1 MKKLILFISLF
12 FLLWWINQSFSA
24 WYGFDQVTASWEC
37 PDDWDTTWWKFEFN
51 VWTNLNWSSVCGTTV
66 SNWKYLCDHAVDRN
80 NDWQITDDDY
90 TSTTSTQKASWV
102 LSWNK
107 MNCAKWDAQN
117 PTAWYAISWW
127 TTTNNTW
134 SNSNVTV
141 SATCS
146 DTWWSWCDT
155 TSYQYRESDSN
166 FTCNSSWIWN
176 TGTSKTY
183 SPSNET
189 NLVKYIC
196 FRVKD
201 IAGNWYAY
209 SNVATVK
216 IDKKIPKIIDIT
228 NNVPLDLLA
237 NHNYNYNFSVW
248 VNGGSPIDSIKI
260 EKEKDIEPNDP
271 YEPWDDYY
279 TDDCDS
285 WSCNVIW
292 DISEVDNFRES
303 DLSREYSFT
312 ITEIC
317 DEAWNC
323 WTWRQSYN
331 HNVYA
336 NTESINTTIISS
348 SLTSWNIADGI
359 ARPLTINLKD
369 NYFNTIIPASWI
381 NRTVDFNFDVDNN
394 DYQDQYG
401 RNGNWV
407 YIKSPNDSTFSNSIP
422 IWENTTPYENII
434 STDWNY
440 TFDFKVYA
448 PTGSWYYFDINSIT
462 YDINQNNFDDKIDQ
476 GISNSNI
483 SFNFAPLFTTEFIWE
498 QNDNWFKI
506 GQVQTWSLNITKE
519 NTSIITS
526 NLNTYLEFWQ
536 YNNPD
541 HDTHPNLDLSY
552 DNWTIISEWH
562 KSTVS
567 SNTNFSSSTW
577 SNTFITYMTQSWSV
591 DNSPVYLS
599 SHASYTIDWKD
610 IVLNTDVIWMDH
622 YYWTANWDSSVSFD
636 WIKIVW
642 NTNSKYSDE
651 IIEGEEWDN
660 YSLVWNLDKA
670 YMQQFIRKNAYS
682 VINTVTPDNWT
693 NSVANLDLSN
703 NESWVELWENILYF
717 WKLWWANV
725 LSSNSQI
732 NYSWK
737 KTLLIHGWNLY
748 IRNNIVANN
757 LSSDILGIIVIQDQ
771 EGNGWKI
778 YVHPDVARL
787 DAVMYA
793 DKALLSYD
801 WNELSPL
808 NWGTSS
814 YLNNQLFI
822 NWSIFSNN
830 TLWGSVNNIC
840 PYFIANSDC
849 DSNTSQYYDLNYLR
863 RWDDNK
869 YDSSYDD
876 YPIII
881 EYNPLIQNSP
891 PPLFLNKK

>member
-24 WYGFDQVTASWEC
+24 WYGFNQVTASWEC
-37 PDDWDTTWWKFEFN
+37 PNDWDTTWWKFEFN
-51 VWTNLNWSSVCGTTV
+51 VWTNLNWWSVCGTTV

-80 NDWQITDDDY
+80 NDWQITTTDY
-90 TSTTSTQKASWV
+90 TSTTSTQKASGV

-117 PTAWYAISWW
+117 PTAWYSISWW

-141 SATCS
+141 SATCI
-146 DTWWSWCDT
+146 DTWWSWCDNS
-155 TSYQYRESDSN
+155 SYQYRESDSN
-166 FTCNSSWIWN
+166 FTCNSSWVWN
-176 TGTSKTY
+176 TATSKTY
-183 SPSNET
+183 SPLNDT

-201 IAGNWYAY
+201 IAGNWFVY

-216 IDKKIPKIIDIT
+216 IDKKSPKIIDIT
-228 NNVPLDLLA
+228 NNIPSDLLA
-237 NHNYNYNFSVW
+237 NNNYNYDFTISSDS
-248 VNGGSPIDSIKI
+248 GSPIVRV
-260 EKEKDIEPNDP
+260 EWTKENFDNENTTSFID
-271 YEPWDDYY
+271 
-279 TDDCDS
+279 TDNSS
-285 WSCNVIW
+285 WLQYW
-292 DISEVDNFRES
+292 DISNVDNYRQS
-303 DLSREYSFT
+303 NWSREYSFT
-312 ITEIC
+312 ITKIC
-317 DEAWNC
+317 DEAGNC
-323 WTWRQSYN
+323 STPNHSYN

-336 NTESINTTIISS
+336 NTESISENIDSIS
-348 SLTSWNIADGI
+348 LRSWEIADGK
-359 ARPLTINLKD
+359 ARPLTINLED
-369 NYFNTIIPASWI
+369 NYWNDIIPANWI
-381 NRTVDFNFDVDNN
+381 NRTVDFYFDVDNTT
-394 DYQDQYG
+394 DLDQYSKT
-401 RNGNWV
+401 WWDA
-407 YIKSPNDSTFSNSIP
+407 IFLDTPNDNNNFINRLTSSSNFNSQ
-422 IWENTTPYENII
+422 T
-434 STDWNY
+434 SSDWDY

-462 YDINQNNFDDKIDQ
+462 YDINQNNFDDKLNQ
-476 GISNSNI
+476 PISNSNI
-483 SFNFAPLFTTEFIWE
+483 SFNFAPLFTTDFIWE

-526 NLNTYLEFWQ
+526 NPNTYLEFWQ

-552 DNWTIISEWH
+552 DNWTIISEWN
-562 KSTVS
+562 KSTVY
-567 SNTNFSSSTW
+567 SNTLFSSSIP
-577 SNTFITYMTQSWSV
+577 NNQFITYMTQSWSV
-591 DNSPVYLS
+591 DNTPVYLS
-599 SHASYTIDWKD
+599 SHVSYTIDWKD

-622 YYWTANWDSSVSFD
+622 YYWTADLDYSVSFD

-651 IIEGEEWDN
+651 IIEGEEWKN

-682 VINTVTPDNWT
+682 VINTVTPDNWS
-693 NSVANLDLSN
+693 NSITNLDLSN
-703 NESWVELWENILYF
+703 NEFWVELWENILYF

-725 LSSNSQI
+725 TIDSLI

-748 IRNNIVANN
+748 IRNNIVAYN
-757 LSSDILGIIVIQDQ
+757 LSRDILGIIVIQDQ

-778 YVHPDVARL
+778 YVHPDVTRL

-801 WNELSPL
+801 GSELSPL

-814 YLNNQLFI
+814 YLGNQLFI

-840 PYFIANSDC
+840 PYFIADSDC

-863 RWDDNK
+863 RWYANK